1 MLVVICF
8 VFQLSST
15 TFKVDKL
22 IAFSID
28 FCNHG
33 DIEMCLKCFP
43 QFNFIWNTYNSIIYS
58 YCQC

>member
-15 TFKVDKL
+15 TFKVDNL
-22 IAFSID
+22 FSIH

-33 DIEMCLKCFP
+33 DIEIGLKHFRP
-43 QFNFIWNTYNSIIYS
+43 FNFIWNTHNSIIYN